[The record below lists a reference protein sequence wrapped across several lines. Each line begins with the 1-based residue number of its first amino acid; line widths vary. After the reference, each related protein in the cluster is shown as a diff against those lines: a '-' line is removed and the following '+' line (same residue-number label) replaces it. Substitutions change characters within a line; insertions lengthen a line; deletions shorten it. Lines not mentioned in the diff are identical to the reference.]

1 MTTKRFYGTFGQLTN
16 IRGGLIMWNNE
27 ERAISYRKAKALER
41 IADNLE
47 KVVELL
53 TELKNGGKDE

>member
-1 MTTKRFYGTFGQLTN
+1 
-16 IRGGLIMWNNE
+16 MWNNE
-27 ERAISYRKAKALER
+27 EHAIAYRKAKALER

>member
-1 MTTKRFYGTFGQLTN
+1 M
-16 IRGGLIMWNNE
+16 
-27 ERAISYRKAKALER
+27 AYRQANALEK

-53 TELKNGGKDE
+53 TNLEKGGENEQY

>member
-1 MTTKRFYGTFGQLTN
+1 
-16 IRGGLIMWNNE
+16 MWNNE
-27 ERAISYRKAKALER
+27 ERTIAYRKAKALER

-53 TELKNGGKDE
+53 TEIKNGGKNEQ

>member
-1 MTTKRFYGTFGQLTN
+1 
-16 IRGGLIMWNNE
+16 MWNNE
-27 ERAISYRKAKALER
+27 EQRAIVYRKAKALER

-53 TELKNGGKDE
+53 TEIKKGGKNEQ

>member
-1 MTTKRFYGTFGQLTN
+1 
-16 IRGGLIMWNNE
+16 MWNNE
-27 ERAISYRKAKALER
+27 EREIEYRKAKALER

>member
-1 MTTKRFYGTFGQLTN
+1 
-16 IRGGLIMWNNE
+16 MWNNE
-27 ERAISYRKAKALER
+27 ERTISYRKAKALER

-53 TELKNGGKDE
+53 TELKNGGKYE

>member
-1 MTTKRFYGTFGQLTN
+1 
-16 IRGGLIMWNNE
+16 MWNNE
-27 ERAISYRKAKALER
+27 ERAIAYRKANALEK

-53 TELKNGGKDE
+53 TELKSGGER

>member
-1 MTTKRFYGTFGQLTN
+1 M
-16 IRGGLIMWNNE
+16 IMWNNE
-27 ERAISYRKAKALER
+27 ERPIAPRKTNALER

-53 TELKNGGKDE
+53 TEIKDRGTCKQCKN

>member
-1 MTTKRFYGTFGQLTN
+1 
-16 IRGGLIMWNNE
+16 MWNNE
-27 ERAISYRKAKALER
+27 EQRAIVYRKAKALER

-53 TELKNGGKDE
+53 TELKNGGKDK

>member
-1 MTTKRFYGTFGQLTN
+1 
-16 IRGGLIMWNNE
+16 MWSHE
-27 ERAISYRKAKALER
+27 ERTIAYKKAKENER

-53 TELKNGGKDE
+53 TELKNGGKDEQ

>member
-1 MTTKRFYGTFGQLTN
+1 
-16 IRGGLIMWNNE
+16 MWNNE
-27 ERAISYRKAKALER
+27 ERAIEYRKAKVLER

>member
-1 MTTKRFYGTFGQLTN
+1 
-16 IRGGLIMWNNE
+16 MWNNE
-27 ERAISYRKAKALER
+27 ERTIAYRLAIALEK

-53 TELKNGGKDE
+53 TELKNGGEDE

>member
-1 MTTKRFYGTFGQLTN
+1 
-16 IRGGLIMWNNE
+16 MWNNE

-53 TELKNGGKDE
+53 TELKNGGKDEKMYKRVLFL

>member
-1 MTTKRFYGTFGQLTN
+1 
-16 IRGGLIMWNNE
+16 MWKNE
-27 ERAISYRKAKALER
+27 EQRMIVYRKVEALER

-53 TELKNGGKDE
+53 TELKNGGKNEQ

>member
-1 MTTKRFYGTFGQLTN
+1 
-16 IRGGLIMWNNE
+16 MWNNE
-27 ERAISYRKAKALER
+27 ERAIEYRKAKALER

-53 TELKNGGKDE
+53 TLKNGGKDE

>member
-1 MTTKRFYGTFGQLTN
+1 
-16 IRGGLIMWNNE
+16 MWKNE
-27 ERAISYRKAKALER
+27 EQRMIVYRKVEALER

>member
-1 MTTKRFYGTFGQLTN
+1 
-16 IRGGLIMWNNE
+16 MWNNK
-27 ERAISYRKAKALER
+27 ERTLAYKKTKALER

-53 TELKNGGKDE
+53 TELKNGGKDEQ